1 MLPSHLDG
9 GFHIVRQDY
18 KLRWPAVVIG
28 AEAHDV
34 DLSQSGRENSEKTRR
49 EQGGILR
56 QYHNDGNLY
65 PRGYP
70 SLENCSRH
78 RAPEGVARA
87 A

>member
-1 MLPSHLDG
+1 MADFMLSARTINLDG
-9 GFHIVRQDY
+9 
-18 KLRWPAVVIG
+18 PAVVMG
-28 AEAHDV
+28 AEAHDEY
-34 DLSQSGRENSEKTRR
+34 LSHSGRENSEKTRR

-56 QYHNDGNLY
+56 QYHNDGNFY